1 MKIAVTG
8 CNGRVGRPTVKA
20 ALARGYEVVGID
32 NTTPPRDAFPKG
44 DLFTFHQGDLLKF
57 DVALALLKGCD
68 AVIHLAGIPNP
79 ADFKVESH
87 NTNVVLSW
95 NVLRACAELGINRV
109 AQASSVN
116 IITLV
121 FAAASAIEYF
131 PLDED
136 HPCTPDEPYGL
147 SKLIAETQAATLVR
161 RFPQMRIAS
170 LRLSWA
176 VPRSVSA
183 ARDPEEEWTARDLW
197 GYVHHYSA
205 ADAFIRATAPHRP
218 WTSGHEAFFIVA
230 PEIAHQGDSRA
241 LKEKWYPNTPI
252 KEGKTIDGLT
262 GFFDCTK
269 AQEYLGWVHRDEWPE
284 LE

>member
-1 MKIAVTG
+1 
-8 CNGRVGRPTVKA
+8 
-20 ALARGYEVVGID
+20 
-32 NTTPPRDAFPKG
+32 
-44 DLFTFHQGDLLKF
+44 
-57 DVALALLKGCD
+57 
-68 AVIHLAGIPNP
+68 
-79 ADFKVESH
+79 
-87 NTNVVLSW
+87 
-95 NVLRACAELGINRV
+95 
-109 AQASSVN
+109 
-116 IITLV
+116 
-121 FAAASAIEYF
+121 
-131 PLDED
+131 
-136 HPCTPDEPYGL
+136 
-147 SKLIAETQAATLVR
+147 
-161 RFPQMRIAS
+161 MRIAS

-205 ADAFIRATAPHRP
+205 ADAFIRAVTTPTKEPAANGKVDGHTSVNGVKANGVHANGITANRVSTNVTKTAPHRP